1 MHNPNIT
8 YRIFKNKYLQI
19 FVELP
24 KLASDGKA
32 VGAEGFLRA
41 VRDIGKTYITQS
53 SGY

>member
-1 MHNPNIT
+1 
-8 YRIFKNKYLQI
+8 LQI